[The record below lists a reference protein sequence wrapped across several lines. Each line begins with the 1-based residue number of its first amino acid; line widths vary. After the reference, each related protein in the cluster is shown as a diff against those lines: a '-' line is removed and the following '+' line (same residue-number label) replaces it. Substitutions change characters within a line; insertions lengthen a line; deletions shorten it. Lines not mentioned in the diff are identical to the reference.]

1 MWCAN
6 WQMTLS
12 VKKCFVLQLGHRPTQ
27 CSYSVE
33 NYVLPVSAVANDLGV
48 LIDSKLRF
56 SLQYSKITTKAHQ
69 RASLILRCF
78 ESRDPKLLFRA
89 FTVYVRPIF
98 KYCSPVWSPVYIYTK
113 LMLRCSNR
121 YRKGLLTNYLAS
133 STCRT
138 KTDYFSSI
146 LTPSSYGG
154 LKVTLLQCIKLF
166 MVLMT
171 LLVFFNSVLIPVL
184 EVVS

>member
-1 MWCAN
+1 MVCQLAN
-6 WQMTLS
+6 DS
-12 VKKCFVLQLGHRPTQ
+12 FSKKCFVLQLGHRPTQ

-48 LIDSKLRF
+48 SIDSKLRF
-56 SLQYSKITTKAHQ
+56 SHQCSKITTKAHQ

-78 ESRDPKLLFRA
+78 ESRGPKLLFRA
-89 FTVYVRPIF
+89 FMVYVRPILE
-98 KYCSPVWSPVYIYTK
+98 YCSPVWSLVYKTDVR
-113 LMLRCSNR
+113 MLESVQ
-121 YRKGLLTNYLAS
+121 KSLLRNYLAS

-146 LTPSSYGG
+146 LTPSSFGS

-171 LLVFFNSVLIPVL
+171 LLFFLNSVLIPVL